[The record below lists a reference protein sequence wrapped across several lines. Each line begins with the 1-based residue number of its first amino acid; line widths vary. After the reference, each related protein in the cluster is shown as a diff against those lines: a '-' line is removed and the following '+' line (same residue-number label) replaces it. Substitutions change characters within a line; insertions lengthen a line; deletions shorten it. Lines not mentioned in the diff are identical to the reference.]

1 MIGPFGLG
9 ALVGL
14 ILGSMVGVVV
24 MALCGIARKGD
35 YENEMSELR
44 QREDDCNGLKRER
57 WRSEKNKSM

>member
-1 MIGPFGLG
+1 MIGAFSLG

-14 ILGSMVGVVV
+14 IVGGMLGVLV

-44 QREDDCNGLKRER
+44 QREDDSNGLK
-57 WRSEKNKSM
+57 SE